1 MADEPAAITRQ
12 AFERATAIAAAAP
25 VWRLLHSPGLDRL
38 DETLDLLVRLDKKP
52 VA

>member
-38 DETLDLLVRLDKKP
+38 DETLELLARLDEAP